1 MSRKIVIDRFEGTY
15 AICEDKDQKFFA
27 IEIAELPQGAKEG
40 HVIEIKDDGTLAIDQ
55 KETDLR
61 REKTKNC
68 KIACGNK
75 HEIQKRTSMHKRRI
89 CIEVLFIYFRKVFS
103 NISFKDV

>member
-1 MSRKIVIDRFEGTY
+1 MLFVR
-15 AICEDKDQKFFA
+15 DKDQKF
-27 IEIAELPQGAKEG
+27 LQLKLQNCRRGAKRG
-40 HVIEIKDDGTLAIDQ
+40 HVIEIKDDDGTLSIDQ

-75 HEIQKRTSMHKRRI
+75 HEDTEKN
-89 CIEVLFIYFRKVFS
+89 LYA
-103 NISFKDV
+103 

>member
-40 HVIEIKDDGTLAIDQ
+40 HVIE
-55 KETDLR
+55 
-61 REKTKNC
+61 KTKHC

>member
-27 IEIAELPQGAKEG
+27 IEISELPQGAKEG
-40 HVIEIKDDGTLAIDQ
+40 HVIEIRDDGTLAIDQ

-61 REKTKNC
+61 REK
-68 KIACGNK
+68 NK
-75 HEIQKRTSMHKRRI
+75 KLQNSLWK
-89 CIEVLFIYFRKVFS
+89 
-103 NISFKDV
+103 

>member
-27 IEIAELPQGAKEG
+27 IEIAELPQGAKE
-40 HVIEIKDDGTLAIDQ
+40 IKDDGTLSIDQ

-61 REKTKNC
+61 REK
-68 KIACGNK
+68 NK
-75 HEIQKRTSMHKRRI
+75 KLQNSLWK
-89 CIEVLFIYFRKVFS
+89 
-103 NISFKDV
+103 

>member
-1 MSRKIVIDRFEGTY
+1 MALTLPLQRNNKRRKSHEQKNCNRFEGTY

-40 HVIEIKDDGTLAIDQ
+40 HVIEIKDDGTLSIDQ

-61 REKTKNC
+61 REK
-68 KIACGNK
+68 NK
-75 HEIQKRTSMHKRRI
+75 KLQNSLWK
-89 CIEVLFIYFRKVFS
+89 
-103 NISFKDV
+103 

>member
-15 AICEDKDQKFFA
+15 AICEDKDQKS
-27 IEIAELPQGAKEG
+27 AELPQGAKEG

-61 REKTKNC
+61 REK
-68 KIACGNK
+68 NK
-75 HEIQKRTSMHKRRI
+75 KLQNSLWK
-89 CIEVLFIYFRKVFS
+89 
-103 NISFKDV
+103 

>member
-61 REKTKNC
+61 REK
-68 KIACGNK
+68 NK
-75 HEIQKRTSMHKRRI
+75 K
-89 CIEVLFIYFRKVFS
+89 FRGFPTAPKARQCVS
-103 NISFKDV
+103 LDR

>member
-27 IEIAELPQGAKEG
+27 I
-40 HVIEIKDDGTLAIDQ
+40 KDDGTLSIDQ

-61 REKTKNC
+61 REK
-68 KIACGNK
+68 NK
-75 HEIQKRTSMHKRRI
+75 KLQNSLWK
-89 CIEVLFIYFRKVFS
+89 
-103 NISFKDV
+103 

>member
-40 HVIEIKDDGTLAIDQ
+40 HVIEIKDDGTLAIDH

-61 REKTKNC
+61 REK
-68 KIACGNK
+68 NK
-75 HEIQKRTSMHKRRI
+75 KLQNSLWK
-89 CIEVLFIYFRKVFS
+89 
-103 NISFKDV
+103 